1 MLYACENCLP
11 SSIARRKLLGLVIK
25 NVTLIDIF
33 ALNVK
38 FKALYSICIRC
49 LNNQDTLNKLKEVK
63 EDVVI
68 QTAMNENYMKFVAHL
83 TNQK

>member
-1 MLYACENCLP
+1 MSQQQTNEE
-11 SSIARRKLLGLVIK
+11 SKEIASF
-25 NVTLIDIF
+25 VTATKRF
-33 ALNVK
+33 NLNPNQGREMFVK
-38 FKALYSICIRC
+38 AIAAKMK
-49 LNNQDTLNKLKEVK
+49 NQDTLNKLKEVK